1 MHKTTWVE
9 FNSKALRHNANTVRR
24 RAPHA
29 AILAMVKANGYGHGA
44 EWVAEH
50 LHDIVDGFAV
60 ARPSEAFRLRK
71 ARPNDRILL
80 LGTELNSVLL
90 NDCAAH
96 QLDLV
101 IHDIDTARLLAN
113 TPLSKAVTVWLKMN
127 TGMNR
132 LGMSATDFADAH
144 RLLSAQRHITA
155 IHHMSHFS
163 DAETEDASIT
173 QAQYQALTSLSSTLG
188 DVPLSMANSAAII
201 AHPTTHLD
209 WVRPGIMLYGDDP
222 TCTLA
227 PDQPLQAVM
236 SFKAKV
242 LAVRD
247 VEPSEGVGYNRR
259 WKAAHKARIATIAA
273 GYADGYPRQAVDGTP
288 VLINDQRATLAGRVS
303 MDLLTVDVSHLA
315 NVKAGDVA
323 TLWGDALSAAEVGRH
338 CNTIS
343 YELFTRITQRV
354 ERIYLP
360 S

>member
-9 FNSKALRHNANTVRR
+9 LNSKALRHNANTVRR
-24 RAPHA
+24 LAPHA

-44 EWVAEH
+44 EWVAEQ

-60 ARPSEAFRLRK
+60 ARPSEAFSLRSV
-71 ARPNDRILL
+71 RPQDRILL
-80 LGTELNSVLL
+80 LGTEINEALL
-90 NDCAAH
+90 RDCAAH
-96 QLDLV
+96 RLDLV

-113 TPLSKAVTVWLKMN
+113 TTLSKSVTVWLKMN

-132 LGMSATDFADAH
+132 LGMSPADFTEAH
-144 RLLSAQRHITA
+144 HLLSTQGHIAA

-163 DAETEDASIT
+163 DAETADASIT
-173 QAQYQALTSLSSTLG
+173 QAQYQTLTALSSSLG

-201 AHPTTHLD
+201 AHPSTHLN

-222 TCTLA
+222 TCTL
-227 PDQPLQAVM
+227 PSNQSLQAVM

-247 VEPSEGVGYNRR
+247 IELGEGVGYNRR
-259 WKAAHKARIATIAA
+259 WRATRKARIATIAA
-273 GYADGYPRQAVDGTP
+273 GYADGYPRQALDGTP
-288 VLINDQRATLAGRVS
+288 VLINDQRAVLAGRVS
-303 MDLLTVDVSHLA
+303 MDLLTVDVSHLPH
-315 NVKAGDVA
+315 VKAGDTA
-323 TLWGDALSAAEVGRH
+323 TLWGDKLSAAEVGQH

-354 ERIYLP
+354 ERFYLP
-360 S
+360 N